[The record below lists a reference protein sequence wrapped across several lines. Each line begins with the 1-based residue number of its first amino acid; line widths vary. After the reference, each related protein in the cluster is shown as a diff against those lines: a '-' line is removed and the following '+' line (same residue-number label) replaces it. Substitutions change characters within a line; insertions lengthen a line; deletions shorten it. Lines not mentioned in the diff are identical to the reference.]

1 MLQVGYSGIFV
12 VLYLYVHMYT
22 GMKGSDGLLKREAFP
37 LAGLL
42 QLVLP
47 ENLFK
52 RECVIRKYTKTP
64 LAPPP
69 LPFLLPLLA
78 FLLLP
83 FLLPLHAFLLPL
95 LLHLLPCFPT

>member
-37 LAGLL
+37 LSGLL

-47 ENLFK
+47 EQ
-52 RECVIRKYTKTP
+52 R
-64 LAPPP
+64 
-69 LPFLLPLLA
+69 
-78 FLLLP
+78 
-83 FLLPLHAFLLPL
+83 
-95 LLHLLPCFPT
+95 

>member
-52 RECVIRKYTKTP
+52 NVS
-64 LAPPP
+64 
-69 LPFLLPLLA
+69 
-78 FLLLP
+78 
-83 FLLPLHAFLLPL
+83 
-95 LLHLLPCFPT
+95 